1 MFKNKLNVKRLF
13 DSSLSLIII
22 FLAFTP
28 MILISLLIKLTS
40 RGPIIHWSKRV
51 GLNNELFIMPKFRTM
66 AIDTPQIAT
75 HLLDLNEPRITKV
88 GKLMRKYSLDEL
100 PQLFSILKGDM
111 SLVGPRPALF
121 NQEDLVNLRT
131 EKGIHNLV
139 PGITGWAQINGRDEI
154 PIKEKVILD
163 KEYLDKK
170 SIVFDIKI
178 IWFSIVKVLSGDG
191 VSH

>member
-75 HLLDLNEPRITKV
+75 HLLDLNEPKITKV

>member
-1 MFKNKLNVKRLF
+1 MFKNNLNFKRLF
-13 DSSLSLIII
+13 DCSLSLLII
-22 FLAFTP
+22 FLAFVP
-28 MILISLLIKLTS
+28 MTVISLGIKLTTP
-40 RGPIIHWSKRV
+40 GPIIHWSKRV
-51 GLNNELFIMPKFRTM
+51 GKDNKIFIMPKFRTM
-66 AIDTPQIAT
+66 TVDTPQVAT
-75 HLLDLNEPRITKV
+75 HLLDLNRPTITKV
-88 GKLMRKYSLDEL
+88 GKFLRKYSLDEL

-131 EKGIHNLV
+131 KRGIHKIA

-154 PIKEKVILD
+154 SIKEKVIFD

-178 IWFSIVKVLSGDG
+178 IWFSALKVLSGDG